1 MVLFNTPFERS
12 PAMASHLSM
21 EERKRISDLWRN
33 GYSRSQ
39 IAQALARDKS
49 TISRE
54 IKRNRHGCLYCPVL
68 ATQKALDRRRQR
80 KLVRKMDR
88 PEIADPVRSRLEEFH
103 SPDEI
108 AGWMKRFISDPR
120 QRISADTIYRWIHA
134 QPRGTWDRCLRR
146 YGKPRRGRKP
156 SSIPGAARING
167 RPAEAEERAACGHW
181 EGDLLWGGKRPG
193 GLVTLV
199 DRKSRYVLLIH
210 SKDRTARRVRLKVQ
224 KLLGSLPSQQRR
236 SATFDNGKEFAEHK
250 LLATR
255 LQMPVFFAD
264 PYAPWQRGTN
274 ENTNGLLRQFFP
286 KGTSL
291 ENISPRRVAHVARL
305 LNNRPRKSLGYLTPS
320 EVFTTQNA
328 VAIET

>member
-1 MVLFNTPFERS
+1 
-12 PAMASHLSM
+12 MASHLSM
-21 EERKRISDLWRN
+21 EERKRISELRDA
-33 GYSRSQ
+33 GYSRGQ
-39 IAQALARDKS
+39 IAGALARAKS

-54 IKRNRHGCLYCPVL
+54 IERNRLGCLYCPAV
-68 ATQKALDRRRQR
+68 ATQTALERRRQR

-88 PEIADPVRSRLEEFH
+88 PEIADPVRSRLKECH

-108 AGWMKRFISDPR
+108 AGWMKLTISDPR
-120 QRISADTIYRWIHA
+120 ERISATTIYRWIRT
-134 QPRGTWDRCLRR
+134 QPRGTWDCYLRR
-146 YGKPRRGRKP
+146 YGKRRRGRKT
-156 SSIPGAARING
+156 SSLPGAAKIDG

-181 EGDLLWGGKRPG
+181 EGDTVWGGKRPG

-199 DRKSRYVLLIH
+199 DRKSRYVLVIH

-224 KLLGSLPSQQRR
+224 KLLKPLPPQQRR
-236 SATFDNGKEFAEHK
+236 SITFDNGKEFAEHK
-250 LLATR
+250 LLAART
-255 LQMPVFFAD
+255 QMPVFFAK

-291 ENISPRRVAHVARL
+291 ENIAPRRVAHVARL
-305 LNNRPRKSLGYLTPS
+305 LNNRPRKSLGYHTPS
-320 EVFTTQNA
+320 EVFATQNA

>member
-1 MVLFNTPFERS
+1 
-12 PAMASHLSM
+12 M
-21 EERKRISDLWRN
+21 EERKRISELRQAN
-33 GYSRSQ
+33 YSSGQ
-39 IAQALARDKS
+39 IARALARSKS

-68 ATQKALDRRRQR
+68 ATQKSLERRRQR

-88 PEIADPVRSRLEEFH
+88 PEIADPVRSRLKEYH

-108 AGWMKRFISDPR
+108 TGWMKLSISDPR
-120 QRISADTIYRWIHA
+120 QRISATTIYRWIQA
-134 QPRGTWDRCLRR
+134 QPRGTWNRYLRR
-146 YGKPRRGRKP
+146 YGKRRRGRKT
-156 SSIPGAARING
+156 SAIPGAARIGG

-181 EGDLLWGGKRPG
+181 EGDTVWGGKRPG
-193 GLVTLV
+193 GLITLV
-199 DRKSRYVLLIH
+199 DRKSRYVLLIS
-210 SKDRTARRVRLKVQ
+210 SKDRTARRVRLKVTNI
-224 KLLGSLPSQQRR
+224 LPQLPAEQRR
-236 SATFDNGKEFAEHK
+236 SITFDNGKEFAEHK
-250 LLATR
+250 LLTTR

-264 PYAPWQRGTN
+264 PYSPWQRGTN